1 MSSMADVGCVT
12 RDRSSGL
19 NLYLCLFTNKS
30 SSLNV
35 VNRVNYWRGG
45 SVVGEY
51 ERPPMAKTHPPR
63 TTSTSETEIWDGI
76 AQSNTR

>member
-12 RDRSSGL
+12 RDRPSGL

-45 SVVGEY
+45 SGTVYSEPWIYVSY
-51 ERPPMAKTHPPR
+51 SDTRNAKQMARRSSVHSLGR
-63 TTSTSETEIWDGI
+63 L
-76 AQSNTR
+76 